1 MKNTFRLQFEQICKK
16 SKDRCAIA
24 YLKEND
30 EIEKIS
36 YGAIYDYIKMLESKL
51 QRIGVG
57 KADRVAII
65 TPHSPYGVI
74 AGVALAYIGC
84 TAVMIDA
91 SLPSVEI
98 RRLLE
103 EGDVTAVFAD
113 VNIKNQLGWE
123 TLGEYPVFDLNGEIP
138 FALSAN
144 GLISTKGSKIE
155 DQDEEIMA
163 IIFSSGTT
171 SRMKGICIPYQTI
184 MGSIEMYRY
193 LTGVKQGDKY
203 LYVLPFNHIA
213 GYCNALQYL
222 VMGCELDMI
231 ENMDSVKLTRG
242 FQIFQPHY
250 FAMVPKVYEIIAEK
264 ILGEVRIR
272 GKEKAFHIMLSCSR
286 FLRKRLHINIGK
298 MLFRSVRNQT
308 FGKCMKG
315 IGVGASMCK
324 KETAD
329 FFLALGYDWA
339 NFYSSTETGV
349 PAVATGV
356 HDCYPDDTVGNIKQ
370 FREIT
375 VRLINQDKDGIGEI
389 TIKTPL
395 RMKGYFRNEK
405 LTKEVVDDE
414 GYILTGDLG
423 RINAKGYLQVVGR
436 AKEVIILHNG
446 KKVSPYDIE
455 EMYGSQLGEQ
465 AEIVCCG
472 VQNQRDGY
480 DEIHIFVEQTK
491 KVKQTIQTIKSI
503 SNKMPAIYKV
513 EQVHVVSN
521 FPKTAI
527 GKIKRQ
533 ELVKCVK
540 GDEKARTL
548 VSPEGLMA
556 QDEIK
561 ELLCRLSGYASI
573 EDTSWTLQGDLQ
585 MDSLKLF
592 ELAVE
597 IEKKY
602 GIDISNQFASIKT
615 VGDIIK
621 TVESG
626 AGDEQRTDVDYN
638 INDFP
643 VKHTAQMNRQLNRYM
658 KWSHRMWK
666 FEVNG
671 LQNIPAQGNYILA
684 PNHESHLDGL
694 WVLSCLQHSN
704 MEYDKFCWM
713 AKQEHLEAD
722 FSKKFMNMLGG
733 IPVDRTGNT
742 TRAVHRAIECIE
754 KGYYFLIHPEGTRT
768 RDGKMGD
775 FKEGVALIS
784 HQTGAPIVPVR
795 IDGAR
800 TIYPPDRKLPRVF
813 NYKKMQRY
821 CLKVTFCKPIEPS
834 SDYEAVTN
842 KLRESIKN
850 CNK

>member
-24 YLKEND
+24 YLREND
-30 EIEKIS
+30 EIENIS
-36 YGAIYDYIKMLESKL
+36 YGAIYDHIKMLESKL

-65 TPHSPYGVI
+65 TPHSPHGVI

-103 EGDVTAVFAD
+103 EGDVVAVFAD
-113 VNIKNQLGWE
+113 VNVENQLGWE

-138 FALSAN
+138 FVLSEN
-144 GLISTKGSKIE
+144 GLMSSKRSKID

-171 SRMKGICIPYQTI
+171 SRMKGICIPYQTV
-184 MGSIEMYRY
+184 MESIKMYRH

-213 GYCNALQYL
+213 GYSGALQHL

-264 ILGEVRIR
+264 ILGEVRIQ

-298 MLFRSVRNQT
+298 ILFRSVRNQT

-315 IGVGASMCK
+315 IGAGASMCK

-370 FREIT
+370 FQEIT

-395 RMKGYFRNEK
+395 KMKGYFRNEK
-405 LTKEVVDDE
+405 LTKEVIDDE

-423 RINAKGYLQVVGR
+423 WINAKGYLQVVGR

-446 KKVSPYDIE
+446 KKISPYDIE
-455 EMYGSQLGEQ
+455 EMYESQLGEP

-503 SNKMPAIYKV
+503 SNKMPTIYKV

-533 ELVKCVK
+533 ELAKCVK

-561 ELLCRLSGYASI
+561 ELLCRLSGYATI

-585 MDSLKLF
+585 LDSLNLF

-602 GIDISNQFASIKT
+602 GIDISNQFAAIKT

-621 TVESG
+621 TEESG
-626 AGDEQRTDVDYN
+626 VGDEQRTDVDYN

-643 VKHTAQMNRQLNRYM
+643 IKRSKKDYIRLHQWVRWMRCIYNIEVYGMENIPKNNSFIMASNHASYFDPLWILTALYRERGIDNVICLAAKHTMEGVINKAFF
-658 KWSHRMWK
+658 RM
-666 FEVNG
+666 
-671 LQNIPAQGNYILA
+671 I
-684 PNHESHLDGL
+684 
-694 WVLSCLQHSN
+694 
-704 MEYDKFCWM
+704 
-713 AKQEHLEAD
+713 
-722 FSKKFMNMLGG
+722 GG
-733 IPVDRTGNT
+733 IPVNREGNT
-742 TRAVHRAIECIE
+742 VPVLLRTEECMNDQ
-754 KGYYFLIHPEGTRT
+754 KMLIIFPEGARS
-768 RDGKMGD
+768 RDGSMLP
-775 FKEGVALIS
+775 FKEGCAQIAWKCKKS
-784 HQTGAPIVPVR
+784 IVPISIKGGYEIFPR
-795 IDGAR
+795 W
-800 TIYPPDRKLPRVF
+800 RKLPRVF

-842 KLRESIKN
+842 KLRKSIKN